1 MQSFVVK
8 RARLLA
14 SLAASLCLLAPLRAQ
29 DAPPP
34 PPASQEPEEVVRVS
48 SELVQTDV
56 MVFNKQGNFVDDLKS
71 EEFELK
77 VDGKPQP
84 IAFFER
90 VEAGAI
96 NEDAQLAAARG
107 GRTRAES
114 RPPGAPI
121 PLDRG
126 RTVIFFADDLHL
138 SPESALRARQALLR
152 FVDEELGQNDEA
164 AVASASGQVGFLQQ
178 FTDDRAVLRAA
189 VGRIQARPYNLR
201 DGQTPRMTETHAL
214 AIGRHDFS
222 VTGYFVD
229 AMLRENPLMSREMA
243 ENAVRGRARDIMS
256 QSRQI
261 SNNTLYSLE
270 ALVRYSAPLPG
281 RKLLFFISDG
291 FIVDTEED
299 STRDLLRR
307 ITDAAARAG
316 VVIYS
321 MDPAGLRTGAA
332 GAAAEVTFDPTGRL
346 TSAEGGE
353 VRNMQEPLHTL
364 AADTG
369 GRALINTNA
378 MGPAVEGALKET
390 SRYYLLAWR
399 PEGNGERGA
408 AKFRRIEVSVRGR
421 RDLNVMVRRGFY
433 VGDAP
438 PGPEARDGGKRR
450 KGDEG
455 KAQAQVNPESAAD
468 RELRSALGAPRPLSA
483 LPASLSVG
491 FVDMPEHGGVAT
503 VSVGLEPEAS
513 DLLGAAPDGS
523 ARLDVAGIIYN
534 DRGQFITGFKQD
546 VSVGPRE
553 AGADPRELILQS
565 QQVKLA
571 PGLYQ
576 VRVAVRDRLTRRAGS
591 AIEWIEIP
599 NFKQGQ
605 FALSS
610 IFLAERTSG
619 EATDKLKPEQL
630 SEGVLLNVGRRFSR
644 SSWMRFV
651 TFVYNASKGA
661 ARPDVALQVQV
672 FRDDQPVMT
681 APLARINS
689 DTTSDAARLPYA
701 AEIPLNTFPVGRY
714 VLQLT
719 AIDRA
724 AKITA
729 KRRID
734 FTVE

>member
-1 MQSFVVK
+1 MQSFVAK

-14 SLAASLCLLAPLRAQ
+14 SFAAALCLLVPLRAQ
-29 DAPPP
+29 DAAPPP

-56 MVFNKQGNFVDDLKS
+56 MVFNRQGDFVDGLKP

-90 VEAGAI
+90 VEAGAV

-107 GRTRAES
+107 GGRRAS
-114 RPPGAPI
+114 RPAGAPV

-126 RTVIFFADDLHL
+126 RTVIFFVDDLHL
-138 SPESALRARQALLR
+138 SAGSAMRTRQALLR
-152 FVDEELGQNDEA
+152 FVDEELKQNDEA

-178 FTDDRAVLRAA
+178 FTSERAVLRAA
-189 VGRIQARPYNLR
+189 VGRLQPRLFSVR
-201 DGQTPRMTETHAL
+201 DGQTPPMSEVHAL
-214 AIGRHDFS
+214 AIGRYDLS

-229 AMLRENPLMSREMA
+229 ALLRETPMMSRDMA
-243 ENAVRGRARDIMS
+243 ENSVRGRAREIMRQS
-256 QSRQI
+256 QQI
-261 SNNTLYSLE
+261 TNNTLHSLE
-270 ALVRYSAPLPG
+270 SLVRYSAPLPG

-291 FIVDTEED
+291 FIADTQEG

-316 VVIYS
+316 VVIYT
-321 MDPAGLRTGAA
+321 MDPAGLRTGMPDASGDAA
-332 GAAAEVTFDPTGRL
+332 LDPTGRL
-346 TSAEGGE
+346 ASVDSGE
-353 VRNMQEPLHTL
+353 TRSRQEPLHTL

-369 GRALINTNA
+369 GRALVNTNA

-399 PEGNGERGA
+399 PEAGAERGA

-421 RDLNVMVRRGFY
+421 RDLSVMVRRGFY

-438 PGPEARDGGKRR
+438 PASEARDGERR
-450 KGDEG
+450 RRNDDG
-455 KAQAQVNPESAAD
+455 KAKPPAAAESVAD
-468 RELRSALGAPRPLSA
+468 RELRSALGAPRPVSA
-483 LPASLSVG
+483 LPASVSVG
-491 FVDMPEHGGVAT
+491 FVDMAEHGAVAT
-503 VSVGLEPEAS
+503 VSVGLEPEAVG
-513 DLLGAAPDGS
+513 LLGAQADGR
-523 ARLDVAGIIYN
+523 ARLDIASVIYN
-534 DRGQFITGFKQD
+534 DRGQYITGYKQG
-546 VSVGPRE
+546 VSISPRV
-553 AGADPRELILQS
+553 AGAAPRELLVQS
-565 QQVKLA
+565 HQVKLV

-576 VRVAVRDRLTRRAGS
+576 VRVAVRDQETRRAGS
-591 AIEWIEIP
+591 AIEWLEIP
-599 NFKQGQ
+599 NFRQGQ

-610 IFLAERTSG
+610 IFLAERTTG
-619 EATDKLKPEQL
+619 AATENLKPDQL

-644 SSWMRFV
+644 GSWMRFV
-651 TFVYNASKGA
+651 TFVYNASKGT

-672 FRDDQPVMT
+672 FRDDQPVLT
-681 APLARINS
+681 APLARVNS
-689 DTTSDAARLPYA
+689 EGAPDAARLPYA
-701 AEIPLNTFPVGRY
+701 AEIPLNSFSAGRY

-719 AIDRA
+719 AIDRT
-724 AKITA
+724 AKTTA
-729 KRRID
+729 KRRVA